1 MSCEGCSEGSTHATA
16 SDAYL
21 QQGRQDRGEVVSQFV
36 HFAWPPHGHTD
47 VEHCSSDEED
57 V

>member
-1 MSCEGCSEGSTHATA
+1 MRVSTHATA